1 MASDFDPQK
10 NRVDRLILQQVLDAK
25 TKVVGGGLSI
35 NNERT
40 PSINQDSAIALIDD
54 PGPNNSV
61 PPSLL

>member
-40 PSINQDSAIALIDD
+40 SSINQDSAIALIDD